1 MLPAWR
7 MSSRAFVEAWNQA
20 NQAGGG
26 EYYVLGGHYLGTR
39 TPPAGGVFATDEIEQ
54 VRTPLAPAQQSPAHK
69 PARPT
74 L

>member
-1 MLPAWR
+1 MA
-7 MSSRAFVEAWNQA
+7 SRAFVEAWNQA
-20 NQAGGG
+20 NEAGGG
-26 EYYVLGGHYLGTR
+26 EYYVLGGPYLGTR
-39 TPPAGGVFATDEIEQ
+39 THPKNGVFATDEIEQ